1 MKEEKP
7 KPVARKLT
15 EAERL
20 AVEERRIE
28 INYLRHL
35 KRKYPAEDER
45 ITQEIRGRSK
55 DLNIPPP

>member
-7 KPVARKLT
+7 KPVVRKLT

-45 ITQEIRGRSK
+45 ISAEIRTSRKIG
-55 DLNIPPP
+55 

>member
-35 KRKYPAEDER
+35 KRKYPTEDER
-45 ITQEIRGRSK
+45 ITREIRGR
-55 DLNIPPP
+55 LRPL